1 MRARV
6 IEPCVYDN
14 VFRNVDDIVEG
25 TQEEMQAHIDFGYVE
40 AIEEAKDPGTEAKDP
55 GTEAQEPE
63 SEAQETEP
71 AKAKPKPSKSRSKK

>member
-40 AIEEAKDPGTEAKDP
+40 AIEEAKDPGTEA
-55 GTEAQEPE
+55 QEPE

>member
-14 VFRNVDDIVEG
+14 VFRNVNDIVEG

-40 AIEEAKDPGTEAKDP
+40 AIEEA
-55 GTEAQEPE
+55 QEPE
-63 SEAQETEP
+63 SEAQKTEP
-71 AKAKPKPSKSRSKK
+71 AKGKSKPRNSCKK